1 MLITWDVW
9 EGTLPRLVHTQ
20 RPTMSSLPFNYDET
34 QKWLSALGKNGDT
47 RVRAI
52 TKTPAEGV
60 PKSLKFSA
68 DRLTDRLFV
77 EQLIKENRNV
87 YAVVNPGG
95 DEASEISE
103 CIALFA
109 EHDDLP
115 TQEGLMPPLTA
126 QSTAEEY
133 NEYAAKNR
141 ELSYALVRRLVT
153 EGALPKPTMCVDT
166 GGKSLQWFWR
176 LNNPIQDKAAWTVLQ
191 KRLIQLLKSDTS
203 IIDAPRLMRLPGF
216 PHASTGNLC
225 IVKKVWSDFDDNF
238 DVRFQLSDPEHFDDL
253 LPALEDLY
261 TGDSDLD
268 NRNTKTQ
275 ATEWF
280 SLLTEGEQFAC
291 MAEMLGHVWR
301 DTADTDTSHNDRLA
315 FVAGL
320 THYLGNPDKMRD
332 LWELACE
339 RNSDISWDKTT
350 KTDMWTWA
358 KEILRRGTGKNRSIG
373 SAIRSAYKHG
383 WIGRKWKA
391 RLANNEDH
399 LCQMVYAELF
409 QSGEGWLTSLERVY
423 YKVDTHYELQTD
435 VHLTRKINDFLAETD
450 EFRSKHTPNTVE
462 AILKNLKGRTGRD
475 IFANPM
481 GYINCTNGI
490 LKINKNRQYKLIP
503 HDSPEGLSLVFFDAP
518 RFAYDPNADRTHA
531 ERLLECLDENGR
543 ELFLRAMSFPLN
555 WVDAAGGH
563 GHGIALFSVGEGSN
577 GKDTNADVL
586 TRIYGEGAVGR
597 VDLKEFWKQD
607 RERSFEIYGLRHC
620 KLNLPSETPSN
631 MKVDHLK
638 ALKAAITGN
647 VIKGEEKFADAIAFR
662 PRLCMMF
669 NTNDG
674 VLLSNAQEADARRY
688 MAIRWPYIFTKNEEK
703 LRDTIRYRLADTRF
717 LGVSEDDSRWID
729 EEVLPGYFNIMLEAF
744 ERVCNQGFTG
754 LEAYSQSV
762 VDSMGE
768 DINHFRHFLK
778 EHTATPEEYRKYN
791 PTDKD
796 WHERSV
802 SVDELFNVL
811 YKPYCQTIGRAKE
824 SEDIFGGGLELTQV
838 SQSSDKTCLTSA
850 DLKARLKSDVGRM
863 TKLPSDYYRQK
874 YEDLLFPRTRQMIP
888 KFALQEEFFEQILAY
903 RKKHA

>member
-1 MLITWDVW
+1 M
-9 EGTLPRLVHTQ
+9 GNF
-20 RPTMSSLPFNYDET
+20 PFDYDET
-34 QKWLSALGKNGDT
+34 QTWLAALGKNGDT

-52 TKTPAEGV
+52 TKTPSEGV
-60 PKSLKFSA
+60 PKSLKFA
-68 DRLTDRLFV
+68 ANRLQDPLFV
-77 EQLIKENRNV
+77 EQLIRENRNV
-87 YAVVNPGG
+87 YAVVNQGG

-126 QSTAEEY
+126 QSTPEEY
-133 NEYAAKNR
+133 AAYAAKNR
-141 ELSYALVRRLVT
+141 ELSWKLVRRLVT
-153 EGALPKPTMCVDT
+153 ENSLPKPTMCVDT

-191 KRLIQLLKSDTS
+191 KRLIQLLKSDIS

-225 IVKKVWSDFDDNF
+225 VVKKIWSDLDENF
-238 DVRFQLSDPEHFDDL
+238 DIRYELSDPEHFDHL
-253 LPALEDLY
+253 LPDLNEAQDLYAGDEDLNVK
-261 TGDSDLD
+261 T
-268 NRNTKTQ
+268 TKTQ

-280 SLLTEGEQFAC
+280 SLLNEGEQFAC
-291 MAEMLGHVWR
+291 MAEMLAHVWR

-320 THYLGNPDKMRD
+320 THYVGTPDKMRN
-332 LWELACE
+332 LWEMACE
-339 RNSDISWDKTT
+339 KSSDITWDKTT

-358 KEILRRGTGKNRSIG
+358 KEILKRGTGKNRSIG

-383 WIGRKWKA
+383 WVGRRWKA

-399 LCQMVYAELF
+399 LQQMVYTELF

-435 VHLTRKINDFLAETD
+435 VSLTRKISDFLAEAE
-450 EFRSKHTPNTVE
+450 EFRSKHTANNVE
-462 AILKNLKGRTGRD
+462 AILKNLKQRTGRD
-475 IFANPM
+475 ISANPQ

-531 ERLLECLDENGR
+531 ERLLECLDEDAK

-586 TRIYGEGAVGR
+586 TRIYGEGAIGR

-688 MAIRWPYIFTKNEEK
+688 MAIRWPYIFTKNEDK
-703 LRDTIRYRLADTRF
+703 LRDTARYRRADTRF
-717 LGVSEDDSRWID
+717 LGVSEADSNWID
-729 EEVLPGYFNIMLEAF
+729 EYVLPGYFNIMLDAF
-744 ERVCNQGFTG
+744 ERVCDLGFTG
-754 LEAYSQSV
+754 LEDYSQGV
-762 VDSMGE
+762 VDSMGA
-768 DINHFRHFLK
+768 DINHFRDFIKSHAA
-778 EHTATPEEYRKYN
+778 EGAEYTKLN
-791 PTDKD
+791 PTNKD
-796 WHERSV
+796 WHPSSV
-802 SVDELFNVL
+802 SCDELFNVL
-811 YKPYCQTIGRAKE
+811 YKPFCKEIGRAKE
-824 SEDIFGGGLELTQV
+824 TDDLFGGGLELTQV
-838 SQSSDKTCLTSA
+838 SQSSDKTCLTTA
-850 DLKARLKSDVGRM
+850 DLKARMKTDIGITTM
-863 TKLPSDYYRQK
+863 TPSAYYKDK
-874 YEDLLFPRTRQMIP
+874 YEQYLFPRNRTMIP
-888 KFALQEEFFEQILAY
+888 KFALQDEYFQQILTY